1 MKRDLSKQNLKLKIQ
16 LNKGLNIPSIISDSC
31 FVKDIDDQHYFI
43 SLDLSRGK
51 SVNAKDYET
60 LNNSFD
66 ALEQIEI
73 ADDNAIK
80 NFKKYYIHRYGSN
93 QGVSLKN
100 VPVNLIM
107 DYTRSITCNIE
118 VEKVL
123 KLSKIS

>member
-31 FVKDIDDQHYFI
+31 FVKDIDDQHYLI

-80 NFKKYYIHRYGSN
+80 NFKKHYIYRYGSN
-93 QGVSLKN
+93 QGFSLKN

-118 VEKVL
+118 VENVL

>member
-1 MKRDLSKQNLKLKIQ
+1 MKRDLRKQNLKLKIQ
-16 LNKGLNIPSIISDSC
+16 LNKGLNIPSLISDSC
-31 FVKDIDDQHYFI
+31 YVKDIDDQHYLI

-51 SVNAKDYET
+51 SINAQDYET

-73 ADDNAIK
+73 EDDNAIK
-80 NFKKYYIHRYGSN
+80 NFKKYYIHRYGNN

-100 VPVNLIM
+100 VSVNLIM

-123 KLSKIS
+123 KLSKVS